1 MMTER
6 NGSRTAQGVNIHTE
20 HPGPTTLTAVTDSTP
35 TRRPLRLTL
44 AALLV
49 AQALLVVHPVHAV
62 SNYFVGAGVAGK
74 GLAFVHVLDVV
85 LQGFGYLVTPFV
97 VVLLLLAA
105 WGVAHRARGVGALL
119 LQPIVAGYVLVP
131 FLRAFGTADA
141 RLLGAITVLTA
152 VLLITLIAR
161 TDTAASTHRRW
172 WLLVGFAVGAVVIAA
187 IGGASQA
194 LPFDPVRALTGDGTG
209 QARAGQDVPVPQA
222 PQNPALAQNPFNSIH
237 NDSWGTDAYELPTPS
252 DPRGA
257 PVESLFTGGDC
268 ATMTFDSQ
276 GRLITLCST
285 LTRVVAYIVDPDTLE
300 VLDKKIVGDRRPRL
314 TDFSGGGYFILDNQ
328 DRIVFPA
335 RGGTLRILS
344 TVDGLQDVDNI
355 DVSTTLEP
363 DEQVTSVMPDWDG
376 RYWYVGSLGT
386 VGVIRDG
393 RVAALNLGGEDIEH
407 SFAVARDAVYVVS
420 GAALY
425 RLEAQD
431 GGPPRIVWRT
441 EYDRGT
447 MRKPGQTSRASGT
460 TPTVFGQWVAITDN
474 AEPRM
479 NVLVADTETGE
490 VTCRQP
496 VFGDGASAT
505 DNALIAINNHL
516 VVENNYGYRPAV
528 TSTTAGRSTTPGMA
542 AVSVDPVT
550 GACALAWENDQVYVP
565 SVVSKGTG
573 IGGLIITYTKPPN
586 PIGADA
592 WYFTAVDV
600 RTGEVVWT
608 RRAGAGTSFNNHYAA
623 AYLGQDGDFYVGT
636 INGIVVLRNGAQ

>member
-1 MMTER
+1 
-6 NGSRTAQGVNIHTE
+6 
-20 HPGPTTLTAVTDSTP
+20 
-35 TRRPLRLTL
+35 
-44 AALLV
+44 
-49 AQALLVVHPVHAV
+49 
-62 SNYFVGAGVAGK
+62 
-74 GLAFVHVLDVV
+74 
-85 LQGFGYLVTPFV
+85 
-97 VVLLLLAA
+97 
-105 WGVAHRARGVGALL
+105 
-119 LQPIVAGYVLVP
+119 
-131 FLRAFGTADA
+131 
-141 RLLGAITVLTA
+141 
-152 VLLITLIAR
+152 
-161 TDTAASTHRRW
+161 
-172 WLLVGFAVGAVVIAA
+172 
-187 IGGASQA
+187 
-194 LPFDPVRALTGDGTG
+194 
-209 QARAGQDVPVPQA
+209 
-222 PQNPALAQNPFNSIH
+222 
-237 NDSWGTDAYELPTPS
+237 
-252 DPRGA
+252 
-257 PVESLFTGGDC
+257 
-268 ATMTFDSQ
+268 MTFDSQ

-344 TVDGLQDVDNI
+344 TVDGLRDVDNI
-355 DVSTTLEP
+355 DVHDAGTRRTGHLR
-363 DEQVTSVMPDWDG
+363 DARLG
-376 RYWYVGSLGT
+376 RALLVR
-386 VGVIRDG
+386 GVAGHRRRDPRWSRRG
-393 RVAALNLGGEDIEH
+393 PESRRRDIEN

-447 MRKPGQTSRASGT
+447 MRKPGQTSRASG
-460 TPTVFGQWVAITDN
+460 P
-474 AEPRM
+474 PRPSSDSGWRHRQRRT
-479 NVLVADTETGE
+479 ADERPGRRHRDRW

-608 RRAGAGTSFNNHYAA
+608 PGGCGNVVQQPLRRGVSGPGRRLLRRDDQRDRGAEERRAVRGSMGKVLRRLGLGLLAIIVVLGLVAASPPGRGFIGEKLALRDGAQAYLIGYPLVTMQATRQALVQPPAQMNAFIHARYLPDARNAVNVISEPRHGLLDSMAGPARRAGDHRAAGH
-623 AYLGQDGDFYVGT
+623 GRP
-636 INGIVVLRNGAQ
+636 VLAHAGPRCLDERGGRPWDPNTG